1 MLFISIALHA
11 QRFVNTTLDGAQ
23 AVYAI
28 TQDTSGVVWLGTD
41 NGLYSY
47 DGYHDYRHFA
57 SHTFSHIRI
66 NALGFEGSM
75 LYLATGNGML
85 KFDTQKEIYA
95 SAPAMELDG
104 GKGSK
109 KAARELRVLDMKGR
123 KDAFGNDVYAI
134 LHTQKG
140 LLVGSLAG
148 LRLNQRQI
156 LLTPGAQPLVNALAY
171 DAKRHC
177 YWIGTEGALYCADQ
191 ALQNFS
197 KIAALDGNS
206 VKCLDEDQNGNLY
219 IGTDNGLYR
228 MAMNNSLEHFVHDSR
243 NEATIPN
250 NIVWSCYVDNWQN
263 VWIGTDHGL
272 SRLSTHTYYRFTSL
286 DKITFSGEGN
296 CLHAIL
302 QTRSGDWWMGGTN
315 GLIHYAEGVRVQGT
329 ASEYQNVVWY
339 KQNNPSAPLAHNR
352 VRKIYE
358 DKEGDVWICTDHGI
372 NLYQKST
379 GKLLNFI
386 VYDKTGKYSTAWA
399 YDILQDQMGRMWMA
413 SYQGGVFVLDKQRL
427 LAAISLSSAA
437 TATCVADY
445 HFSDKGKNALSGLH
459 IGQLVLDGKGMVWAS
474 SYNHLDRIDTRT
486 LRISHIP
493 GNDAINYLMKSD
505 NGNVW
510 VGYNASVKC
519 FMVNLPM
526 MGQELESKE
535 WKIGAKVVSMC
546 NVENKVWVVAGNVC
560 SVLDP
565 ENNSFRFFIP
575 METPNNIYYSKLNH
589 EVVMGGNDGFISI
602 RADLSMPKDEKAQL
616 LLAGIV
622 VNGRQTQD
630 ALLDENIEGTP
641 GVSPVGLKTL
651 VLKHDENNFTL
662 QLSDLPFADHPTA
675 VYAYRLEGSD
685 HEWHYLDKGD
695 LDITYNGLSYGD
707 YHLTVRMVDGEGNIG
722 DEVYQLEI
730 SVLPPWYLTIWC
742 KLFYLTLL
750 IVCIAWVINAHFVR
764 KQLKEAKKQKEEI
777 LEQVQARM
785 KFYANLADEL
795 KNAAAHRSFDEVN
808 HLVVSNLDVNASDSE
823 SESAMIVNFNGQQTT
838 PEVEIDELDKKLLD
852 EIKETIEENMVD
864 SDFNVS
870 VLQEKMGM
878 GNKQLYRKLKALTGQ
893 TPVEYIRDM
902 RMQKAAKLLK
912 AGKFS
917 VSEVMYTVGFSN
929 SSYFSKCFSKAF
941 GMTPTEF
948 MRS

>member
-57 SHTFSHIRI
+57 SHTFSHISI

-140 LLVGSLAG
+140 LLVGSLSG

-250 NIVWSCYVDNWQN
+250 NIVWSCYVDKWQN

-329 ASEYQNVVWY
+329 ESEYQNVVWY

-399 YDILQDQMGRMWMA
+399 YDILQDQKGRMWMA

-459 IGQLVLDGKGMVWAS
+459 IGQLVLDGKGFVWAS

-493 GNDAINYLMKSD
+493 GTDAINYLMKSD

-510 VGYNASVKC
+510 VGYNSSVKC
-519 FMVNLPM
+519 YMVNLPM
-526 MGQELESKE
+526 KGKEVESKE

-546 NVENKVWVVAGNVC
+546 DVEGKVWVVADNAC

-565 ENNSFRFFIP
+565 KNNSFRFIIP
-575 METPNNIYYSKLNH
+575 MENPNNIYYSKLNH

-602 RADLSMPKDEKAQL
+602 RADLSMPKDDKAQL

-707 YHLTVRMVDGEGNIG
+707 YHLTVHVVDGEGNIG

-750 IVCIAWVINAHFVR
+750 IVGIAWVINAHFVR

-785 KFYANLADEL
+785 QFYASLADDL
-795 KNAAAHRSFDEVN
+795 KNAAAHQSFEEVN
-808 HLVVSNLDVNASDSE
+808 HLVVSNLDVNASTGD

-838 PEVEIDELDKKLLD
+838 PEVEMDELDRKLLD

-870 VLQEKMGM
+870 VLQEKMRM

-902 RMQKAAKLLK
+902 RMRKAAKLLK